1 MEGDQ
6 LKLLEERIGKA
17 IGFIENLKAREKT
30 HLQQKEEL
38 EERVSSFEEEIKEK
52 DTRIEELKESQV
64 FLKEKIETILGKLE
78 SWADLVDSSGYDLD
92 TPEVSEEDVPQSGI
106 DLDDT
111 GDMDAGDEESDDE
124 VDEVN
129 AQTKLSKDAAGNTL
143 FDYDKGEMKGASAW
157 MSEQSASDEQA
168 SGDEIR
174 DDQES
179 SNAGDAS
186 FGDDDFEDPVSG
198 SNPFIES

>member
-6 LKLLEERIGKA
+6 LKLLEDRIGKA

-30 HLQQKEEL
+30 HLEEKENL
-38 EERVSSFEEEIKEK
+38 EQRVSTLEEEIKEK
-52 DTRIEELKESQV
+52 DDKIDELKESQV

-78 SWADLVDSSGYDLD
+78 SWADLVDSAGYDLE
-92 TPEVSEEDVPQSGI
+92 TGVAPEEDPGAGI

-111 GDMDAGDEESDDE
+111 GDTDAGGEDLQDE

-129 AQTKLSKDAAGNTL
+129 AETDASGDTPGNTL
-143 FDYDKGEMKGASAW
+143 FDSDSGSTKGFSAW
-157 MSEQSASDEQA
+157 MTGRAPA
-168 SGDEIR
+168 AGA
-174 DDQES
+174 DDP
-179 SNAGDAS
+179 GDAS
-186 FGDDDFEDPVSG
+186 LGDDGLGGPVSG